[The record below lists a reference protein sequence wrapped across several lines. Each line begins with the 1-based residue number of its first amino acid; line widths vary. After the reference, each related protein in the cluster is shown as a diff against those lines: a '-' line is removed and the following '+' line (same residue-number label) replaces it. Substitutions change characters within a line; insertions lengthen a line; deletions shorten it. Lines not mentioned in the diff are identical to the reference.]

1 MDTSHPHTAGD
12 VADLLAA
19 ASRDHTR
26 VLAVG
31 GRRHLD
37 RGNPCQVD
45 LELWTTQMDGV
56 AAYEPSDMIAVIGTG
71 TRVRDLQMIL
81 AEGGQEW
88 PVDAPGDATVGG
100 VIAAGVSSPR
110 RLRVGSVRDSVL
122 EAEFV
127 TGDGRRIRAGARTVK
142 QSTGYGITRLLVGS
156 LGTLGVLTQVALKV
170 RPLPKATCSLVT
182 SEGGLALARRLL
194 DGVPLAAAVIAEAE
208 RVVVRLEG
216 WPDEIEEQSKAA
228 RAVAPVADEHDEP
241 FPPEA
246 FPDAPILAEVSVAPS
261 ALDRVVAHR
270 TRWRALLGVG
280 TAWIPLDD
288 LHELE
293 TLRGLVA
300 SLGGIAPVAR
310 GPGGL
315 GAATLPAPE
324 VQRRLKHAFDPAAIL
339 APERWWQDPGR
350 GTTADD

>member
-1 MDTSHPHTAGD
+1 MDTAHPHTAGD
-12 VADLLAA
+12 VTDLLAA

-26 VLAVG
+26 VLPVG

-37 RGNPCQVD
+37 RGNPCEVD
-45 LELWTTQMDGV
+45 LELWTTQLDGV
-56 AAYEPSDMIAVIGTG
+56 AAYEPSDMIAVIGAG
-71 TRVRDLQMIL
+71 TRVHDLQMIL

-110 RLRVGSVRDSVL
+110 RLRVGSVRDSLL

-127 TGDGRRIRAGARTVK
+127 TGDGRHIHAGARTVK

-182 SEGGLALARRLL
+182 QEGGLALARRLQ
-194 DGVPLAAAVIAEAE
+194 DGVPLASAVVAEAE

-216 WPDEIEEQSKAA
+216 WPDEIEEQTRAA
-228 RAVAPVADEHDEP
+228 RTVADAVDHDEP
-241 FPPEA
+241 FPTEP

-261 ALDRVVAHR
+261 ALDRVVADR
-270 TRWRALLGVG
+270 GRWRALLGVG
-280 TAWIPLDD
+280 TAWLPLDE

-293 TLRGLVA
+293 ALRRLVTT
-300 SLGGIAPVAR
+300 LGGTAPVAR

-315 GAATLPAPE
+315 GAVTLPAPE
-324 VQRRLKHAFDPAAIL
+324 VQRRLKEAFDPAAIL
-339 APERWWQDPGR
+339 VPERWWQDPGR
-350 GTTADD
+350 GVSAGD